1 MEITVTYLHV
11 IHSFVLV
18 QMCLGAITRFDENKY
33 RRMIFQR
40 VYQYIW
46 VIAEHEQ
53 SILSIRVPNSL
64 TLHDNLY
71 LKFDIF
77 SEFQNDISDSP
88 PPSQPLSVIM
98 THCLQKSICDLSLSQ
113 YELILRLTETYL

>member
-46 VIAEHEQ
+46 VIAEHEE

-64 TLHDNLY
+64 TLHDNL
-71 LKFDIF
+71 
-77 SEFQNDISDSP
+77 
-88 PPSQPLSVIM
+88 
-98 THCLQKSICDLSLSQ
+98 
-113 YELILRLTETYL
+113 

>member
-18 QMCLGAITRFDENKY
+18 QMCLGENKYRDY

-98 THCLQKSICDLSLSQ
+98 THCLQKSICDLPLSQ